1 MSKLTDRKMR
11 CDCDKN
17 CGVEM
22 WIEENAYLWAR
33 QTPDKNGDDKER
45 QIYRFDTIQDLIDF
59 RDILNSCIADRVGL

>member
-1 MSKLTDRKMR
+1 
-11 CDCDKN
+11 
-17 CGVEM
+17 M